1 MYIPAEIRQPLKTYP
16 AGKYVLHPDYKDN
29 QLLRI
34 WIEQSR
40 FTDYESA
47 LYQMSEHARQRNFLY
62 QFQLDAVGKE
72 VILKV
77 SDHSQYKKWYRRLN
91 QWLVS
96 PFKNYSLSAYYGSI
110 GLQKINIDSINVIA
124 YWTQQNNSKK
134 SYLLYEKVNASM
146 TAADLCTRINAEHPH
161 AISIIQAIAE
171 RLANITRTIH
181 AQNMRHGDP
190 HAGNFL
196 LTTPVLDITELTVE
210 RIAELNFI
218 LIDLDKTCF
227 SRQKKGS
234 LKTLADLRDL
244 RRFRVA
250 NIEGIDCLQYY
261 LGTPPSNMQKA
272 TLRFWMRGGFNFY
285 KWFKKGA
292 KRK

>member
-1 MYIPAEIRQPLKTYP
+1 VYIPAEIQQPLKTYV
-16 AGKYVLHPDYKDN
+16 AGNYVVHPDYKDN

-34 WIEQSR
+34 WIQQLH
-40 FTDYESA
+40 FTDYEAASN
-47 LYQMSEHARQRNFLY
+47 QMSQHARQRNFLY
-62 QFQLDAVGKE
+62 HFVLDAVGKE

-77 SDHSQYKKWYRRLN
+77 SDHSQYQKWYRRLN

-110 GLQKINIDSINVIA
+110 GLQKINIDSIKVIA
-124 YWTQQNNSKK
+124 YWTQIDNSKK

-146 TAADLCTRINAEHPH
+146 TVADLCTKINAEHPQ
-161 AISIIQAIAE
+161 ALSIIQAVAQ
-171 RLANITRTIH
+171 RLANITRTLH
-181 AQNMRHGDP
+181 AHNMRHGDP

-196 LTTPVLDITELTVE
+196 LTTAVPDITELTVE
-210 RIAELNFI
+210 RIAELNFT

-227 SRQKKGS
+227 SRQQKGT
-234 LKTLADLRDL
+234 LKALADLRDL

-250 NIEGIDCLQYY
+250 NIEGVDCLQYY
-261 LGTPPSNMQKA
+261 LGKTPSNMQKA
-272 TLRFWMRGGFNFY
+272 ALKFWMRGGFNVY
-285 KWFKKGA
+285 KWFKKGS